1 MLRSAPRS
9 RFRPSLTAAAFLLPA
24 ALLLSPGQAAAQQ
37 RTSLIWLDSSKIDMP
52 KTIGLPPAM
61 NSPEQRQ
68 EFEEVLQLTLNRT
81 PEREKAAIA
90 DQYQTLARFL
100 EGMGIDAKLNEHREV
115 RLLFREAQIEL
126 GIMLLG
132 VRRLTN
138 RTRPFAVWNRVRV
151 KPCPGGR
158 PDGTSFPAGHAA
170 TAALYAALLSEAAPE
185 LKDKF
190 EERVTSYDESRLIC
204 GFHYRSDLPAG
215 DKAGRVVAAALLADR
230 AFRQRF
236 DETRAEIRK
245 SLGLT

>member
-1 MLRSAPRS
+1 MPRTALRSFARLP
-9 RFRPSLTAAAFLLPA
+9 LTAAALLLPA
-24 ALLLSPGQAAAQQ
+24 AVLLGPGQAAAQQ
-37 RTSLIWLDSSKIDMP
+37 RTNLIWLDSSKIDVA
-52 KTIGLPPAM
+52 KAVGLPPAM

-100 EGMGIDAKLNEHREV
+100 EGMGIDAHLNEHREV

-126 GIMLLG
+126 GIVLLG

-138 RTRPFAVWNRVRV
+138 RTRPFAVWNKVRV

-158 PDGTSFPAGHAA
+158 PDGTSFPSSHAA

-190 EERVTSYDESRLIC
+190 EARVTSYDESRLIC

-215 DKAGRVVAAALLADR
+215 DKAGRLVAAALLQDR

-236 DETRAEIRK
+236 DETRSEIRK